1 VLGRDKRRGS
11 PSAKKSEQR
20 TFDAEMRGRA
30 LMARVA
36 PEAGT
41 PAGEWQ
47 VTKSTWERIRL
58 SRDVELSI
66 RRPLTR
72 EQNKRIDRLLE
83 AARRILS
90 EED

>member
-1 VLGRDKRRGS
+1 
-11 PSAKKSEQR
+11 
-20 TFDAEMRGRA
+20 
-30 LMARVA
+30 
-36 PEAGT
+36 
-41 PAGEWQ
+41 

-83 AARRILS
+83 AARRILL
-90 EED
+90 EDD